1 MSLNHRLSPP
11 DHPVPP
17 PPPPPRQPAFNVP
30 GIVLGLLALL
40 ALIHW
45 IRVDWLDDTQAG
57 WTLLNFSFLAGCYG
71 SSDEICLLR
80 EPFAP
85 WASFVTHAFL
95 HGDWMHFATN
105 AVWLLAFG
113 TPVARRLGVAR
124 FLVFCAVG
132 AIAGAAM
139 FYVMNQDLI
148 QPMIG
153 ASGVVSAL
161 MGGAARFAL
170 GSMGRGDVAYA
181 PLLSIPRSLSDRTVL
196 FFIIVFFV
204 TNIALGSGAGLL
216 LGEGAAVAW
225 EAHVGGFLFGFLCFS
240 AFDPRRQHP
249 VGV

>member
-1 MSLNHRLSPP
+1 MSLDPRPLPSEIPP
-11 DHPVPP
+11 A
-17 PPPPPRQPAFNVP
+17 PPRQPAFNVP
-30 GIVLGLLALL
+30 GVVLGLLAVL

-45 IRVDWLDDTQAG
+45 VRVDWLDEVQAG
-57 WTLLNFSFLAGCYG
+57 WTLLNFSFLPGCYG

-80 EPFAP
+80 ESFAP
-85 WASFVTHAFL
+85 WTSPITHAFL
-95 HGDWMHFATN
+95 HGDWTHLATN

-113 TPVARRLGVAR
+113 TPVARRLGPAR
-124 FLVFCAVG
+124 FLSFCAAG
-132 AIAGAAM
+132 AIAGATL
-139 FYVMNQDLI
+139 FYVLNADLI

-196 FFIIVFFV
+196 FFIIVFFA
-204 TNIALGSGAGLL
+204 TNIALGQGAGLL
-216 LGEGAAVAW
+216 LGEGSAIAW

>member
-1 MSLNHRLSPP
+1 LSLDPRLSPSDP
-11 DHPVPP
+11 FDS
-17 PPPPPRQPAFNVP
+17 PPPPRQPAFNVP
-30 GIVLGLLALL
+30 GIVLGLLAFL
-40 ALIHW
+40 AFVHW
-45 IRVDWLDDTQAG
+45 VRVDVLDDVQGG
-57 WTLLNFSFLAGCYG
+57 WALLNLSFLAGCYG

-80 EPFAP
+80 EPLAAWTSP
-85 WASFVTHAFL
+85 ITHAFL
-95 HGDWMHFATN
+95 HGDWVHYGTN
-105 AVWLLAFG
+105 AVWMLAFG
-113 TPVARRLGVAR
+113 TPVARRLGAGR
-124 FLVFCAVG
+124 FLVFCAFG
-132 AIAGAAM
+132 AVAGAAL
-139 FYVMNQDLI
+139 FYVMNPDLI

-170 GSMGRGDVAYA
+170 GAMGRGDVAYA

-249 VGV
+249 VGL